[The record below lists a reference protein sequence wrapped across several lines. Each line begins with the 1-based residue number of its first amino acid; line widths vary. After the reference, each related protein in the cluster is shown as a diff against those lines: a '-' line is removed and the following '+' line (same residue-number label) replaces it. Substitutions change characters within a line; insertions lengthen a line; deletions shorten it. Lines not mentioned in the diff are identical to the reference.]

1 MVTKTDYDVSQVDAA
16 RSVMLELVH
25 LLGEYRDD
33 IVVVGGWVPALLI
46 PQDKAQHIGS
56 MDVDLALNHKTL
68 RDPGYKS
75 IRNLLLGR
83 GYRQDNNQP
92 FIFWRTV
99 TVGRRSI
106 EIEIDLLAGE
116 YEGTA
121 KKHRTQEIQDV
132 RARKAR
138 GCELAF
144 RFATEVSLEGTL
156 PDGARDKATVRIAAI
171 IPFLAMKGMA
181 MASRL
186 KEKDPWDVYYCVKNY
201 PGGAEALSVE
211 FIPHIG
217 HSLIKE
223 GLRYIAEKFASPDHV
238 GPKSVADFEELTD
251 LEERAVLQR
260 ERRDRAQQLGERA
273 LAPQRGD
280 ARLFEGGNVRGA
292 QDRVAG
298 RGVQSRQARGA
309 LLQDLQLGVVHDHP
323 SWGAGHMP
331 GESSARPA
339 RQRENS

>member
-1 MVTKTDYDVSQVDAA
+1 MTKKDYDAIQVEAA

-46 PQDKAQHIGS
+46 PQDKVRHIGS

-83 GYRQDNNQP
+83 GYRQDDDQP
-92 FIFWRTV
+92 FIFWRTIM
-99 TVGRRSI
+99 VGERPM
-106 EIEIDLLAGE
+106 EIEVDLLAGE

-121 KKHRTQEIQDV
+121 RKHRTQEVQDV

-144 RFATEVSLEGTL
+144 LFAAEVPIEGTL
-156 PDGARDKATVRIAAI
+156 PDGARDKGTVRIAAI

-181 MASRL
+181 MATRL

-201 PGGAEALSVE
+201 PGGPDALSAE
-211 FIPHIG
+211 FAPHIEHG
-217 HSLIKE
+217 LVKE
-223 GLRYIAEKFASPDHV
+223 GLRHIAEKFASPDHT
-238 GPKSVADFEELTD
+238 GPKSVANFDELAD
-251 LEERAVLQR
+251 PEERAIIQR
-260 ERRDRAQQLGERA
+260 DAYER
-273 LAPQRGD
+273 
-280 ARLFEGGNVRGA
+280 V
-292 QDRVAG
+292 
-298 RGVQSRQARGA
+298 
-309 LLQDLQLGVVHDHP
+309 QDLIRRLGI
-323 SWGAGHMP
+323 
-331 GESSARPA
+331 
-339 RQRENS
+339 Q